1 MAHHGIWRDLIMHIG
16 KQSLKENENGSQ
28 VQDFPTSVSAVKH
41 EEWKMRGILA
51 YIGLM
56 TDTQQGHLAVGKAMT
71 EFHYEMRYWDEDEL
85 NETKSEAYCKV
96 RSDGVTFK
104 EKAKYALFL
113 KSPSQWI

>member
-1 MAHHGIWRDLIMHIG
+1 MHIG